1 MNQAVGDPSCIP
13 AIEVLGAE
21 VVARDAVLEDVED
34 GRQDGGGNG
43 DYGLLRSAAAG
54 DPTAASRFRPSP
66 PTRHTPTVPVP
77 GLSLEADWLR
87 GYAETLRALAERIRL
102 PGATPDATRD
112 ASKVAIIGYFL
123 DRNEEDH
130 LGNVRELRR
139 LLGALGLDVVS
150 VWLDGSPVA
159 DLARVAEAGTI
170 LSFPHGRKA
179 AEVLAGRTGARLLPC
194 ELPFGTD
201 ATGRWLRAVGAACG
215 REQAAE
221 TVVRDEL
228 SRCMPWLRW
237 LVPKR
242 FAHGRWA
249 FAGDPALMPGLC
261 EIATV
266 VGARVELLVSWT
278 VHAPEWDGFPAPAV
292 GLLHGQGV
300 AGLHDLV
307 AARAGDIDLF
317 IGNHQAVH
325 DRIVPEQI
333 AYMEFGFPSLMH
345 HAIADEPY
353 LGYRGF
359 NRFLNRVA
367 DQFYDWDLEAEEAD
381 V

>member
-1 MNQAVGDPSCIP
+1 
-13 AIEVLGAE
+13 
-21 VVARDAVLEDVED
+21 
-34 GRQDGGGNG
+34 
-43 DYGLLRSAAAG
+43 
-54 DPTAASRFRPSP
+54 
-66 PTRHTPTVPVP
+66 
-77 GLSLEADWLR
+77 
-87 GYAETLRALAERIRL
+87 
-102 PGATPDATRD
+102 
-112 ASKVAIIGYFL
+112 
-123 DRNEEDH
+123 
-130 LGNVRELRR
+130 
-139 LLGALGLDVVS
+139 
-150 VWLDGSPVA
+150 
-159 DLARVAEAGTI
+159 
-170 LSFPHGRKA
+170 
-179 AEVLAGRTGARLLPC
+179 
-194 ELPFGTD
+194 
-201 ATGRWLRAVGAACG
+201 
-215 REQAAE
+215 
-221 TVVRDEL
+221 
-228 SRCMPWLRW
+228 
-237 LVPKR
+237 
-242 FAHGRWA
+242 
-249 FAGDPALMPGLC
+249 MPGLC